1 MSGETRPMKIEDHTP
16 LWTRFVWWVWAELH
30 WPADV
35 RQLKREGW
43 KHVGFRKW
51 ESP

>member
-1 MSGETRPMKIEDHTP
+1 MWSR
-16 LWTRFVWWVWAELH
+16 LVWGVWAELR

-35 RQLKREGW
+35 RQLKRQGW
-43 KHVGFRKW
+43 KHTGFRKW

>member
-1 MSGETRPMKIEDHTP
+1 MSGKQLPEPLPVPLLTR
-16 LWTRFVWWVWAELH
+16 LAWWVWAELH

-43 KHVGFRKW
+43 KHTGFRKW